1 MYCFFLINLV
11 TLIRLSHRLL
21 LCPDHYSRL
30 KALSTAF
37 RCKVKL
43 TIIPTTCIPFKH
55 FLKTH
60 CQWQYFHSM
69 HNLTSR
75 SLSRYQEHRNW
86 SVNSAAEFP
95 FLLQHFKNYSKGS
108 RNWHVNSAAEIPL
121 SHLVWLPSTFSN
133 YSSTTR
139 ELAYNHWS
147 RDPFLPPWMSCTC
160 NFNTAVASSEDL
172 KPGRALDATK
182 NPFCF

>member
-1 MYCFFLINLV
+1 MSNTIIFD
-11 TLIRLSHRLL
+11 LSWQTNRETQSLCENIGIKLQLL
-21 LCPDHYSRL
+21 KHVLLFYQSSNIDQTFPQTALSPDHYSRL

-60 CQWQYFHSM
+60 CQWQYFQSM

-75 SLSRYQEHRNW
+75 TLSHYQQHRNW

-133 YSSTTR
+133 HSSRTW

-147 RDPFLPPWMSCTC
+147 RDPFLPP
-160 NFNTAVASSEDL
+160 
-172 KPGRALDATK
+172 
-182 NPFCF
+182 